1 MERSNWRKR
10 VAPPVHVS
18 NAFKMG
24 QIWKVSIET
33 KVDASMYTC
42 SSRTSSSPLRTPI
55 LCSAHGLMPDF
66 DIFKG
71 LWKFAGKSKLS
82 FVFLIYQAHP
92 LSFLLFLSSSISS
105 LLAALWLYD
114 RFCSFSCIELKIYF
128 FTFLIKLKIWPDR
141 LCSRAACFVAAQNF
155 LQLEIQL
162 QKSFRSCQFPQNQ
175 RLCNAAFSILQIFK
189 EISVKI
195 CWSWIWNCACARWN
209 LLGKQSDGPEDPV
222 CHADLTFLPQT
233 TLSGPSFLPIR
244 LFGETPRGQN
254 TSSLFFRNLQSAFNG
269 YM

>member
-55 LCSAHGLMPDF
+55 LCAAHGLMHDF

-82 FVFLIYQAHP
+82 FVFLIYQAQP

-175 RLCNAAFSILQIFK
+175 RLCNAAFSIPPDFQRNFRQNMLK
-189 EISVKI
+189 LNLKVCLRKVKSAWQAVR
-195 CWSWIWNCACARWN
+195 WSRRSR
-209 LLGKQSDGPEDPV
+209 LSRGFDFSPPDDSLG
-222 CHADLTFLPQT
+222 
-233 TLSGPSFLPIR
+233 SFLPSHSTFRWNPKRPEYLIT
-244 LFGETPRGQN
+244 LFPKPSKR
-254 TSSLFFRNLQSAFNG
+254 F
-269 YM
+269 